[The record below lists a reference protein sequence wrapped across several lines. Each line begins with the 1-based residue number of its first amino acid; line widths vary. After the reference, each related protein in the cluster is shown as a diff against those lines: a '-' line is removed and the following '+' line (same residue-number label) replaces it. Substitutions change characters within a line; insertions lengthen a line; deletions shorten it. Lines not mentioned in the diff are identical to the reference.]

1 MEGAADDGLMGR
13 GIPASTPLGTGAN
26 VGARS
31 PVRSDVTGN
40 RPTVRVLRIDGGS
53 AWASSPLA
61 PLATWR
67 LPEGLGARQREG
79 PRGVTWHPEAS

>member
-40 RPTVRVLRIDGGS
+40 RPVTVWLRPIDVGQS
-53 AWASSPLA
+53 DRTTRPPL
-61 PLATWR
+61 PHLD
-67 LPEGLGARQREG
+67 G
-79 PRGVTWHPEAS
+79 